1 VENLLTKINSGL
13 KDEGSNLNAN
23 KLRTQAEFF
32 ENTHKITS
40 EYK

>member
-1 VENLLTKINSGL
+1 MENLVTKINSSL

-23 KLRTQAEFF
+23 KLRTQAGFF
-32 ENTHKITS
+32 ENSLKITS